1 MLIRFLLLSLLASTL
16 CFASPSREKDY
27 LSRDYG
33 MIAVTYCPED
43 SGIVTPLAQ
52 AMSVAIP
59 RMAGRLGMLPPDSVR
74 FVITPTRDEWLRVTQ
89 GAPEW
94 ANGIAFARYGVAI
107 LKSPRFDRDRG
118 DINLTAA
125 HEAVHLLLEQG
136 SKDADFPVWLN
147 EGLSQF
153 LAGQQVYLDVHM
165 LARAVFAGRLLSLWD
180 IQHLLSMNSGSAHL
194 GYAQSLVAVEYL
206 HERYGDGGLS
216 NLVHELRRGKEI
228 ESAFALLFSRTTGQ
242 FEREYLG
249 MLKER
254 YSGALWTDGELWI
267 SAAFILLVFGA
278 GWAAWRKRKKTLE
291 RWRAEQ
297 IPESASEPRDVPYS
311 VNYTLVPSRRDQG
324 QAPEDARYDEPKPGN

>member
-1 MLIRFLLLSLLASTL
+1 MIRFLLLSLLASTL

-94 ANGIAFARYGVAI
+94 ASGIAFARYGVAI

-311 VNYTLVPSRRDQG
+311 VNYTLGPSRRDQG

>member
-1 MLIRFLLLSLLASTL
+1 MLIRFLLLSFLSLSL
-16 CFASPSREKDY
+16 CFAAPSREQDY
-27 LSRDYG
+27 VTRDYG
-33 MIAVTYCPED
+33 MILVTFCPED

-59 RMAGRLGMLPPDSVR
+59 RMAARLRMAPPDSVR
-74 FVITPTRDEWLRVTQ
+74 FVITPTRDEWLCVTQ

-94 ANGIAFARYGVAI
+94 ANGIAFARYGVAV

-118 DINLTAA
+118 DLAQTAA
-125 HEAVHLLLEQG
+125 HEAVHLMLEQG
-136 SKDADFPVWLN
+136 ARNADIPVWFN

-153 LAGQQVYLDVHM
+153 LAGQQVYLDIHM
-165 LARAVFAGRLLSLWD
+165 LARAVFSGRLLSLWD
-180 IQHLLSMNSGSAHL
+180 IQHLLSMNSGTAHL

-216 NLVHELRRGKEI
+216 NLVSEMRRGKEI
-228 ESAFALLFSRTTGQ
+228 EAAFALLFSRTTAQ
-242 FEREYLG
+242 FEREYLV

-267 SAAFILLVFGA
+267 SAAFVLLVFWV

-297 IPESASEPRDVPYS
+297 IPASESEPRDVPYT
-311 VNYTLVPSRRDQG
+311 VNYTLVPSRRDDS
-324 QAPEDARYDEPKPGN
+324 PPDDARFDEPKPGN